1 MDWVLIALILFTLHS
16 FILTAFLRTKYFLLT
31 SLWIEYFDLIMDLSI
46 DISTKILQLAHVY

>member
-31 SLWIEYFDLIMDLSI
+31 SLWIEYFDLIMDPSI
-46 DISTKILQLAHVY
+46 DISTKIL